1 MRGRGRGVQ
10 RVRVREP
17 LLLGEQLDVL
27 AVGGLRLL
35 DLGQAAAQ
43 VVCLP
48 FPLPRLRGQLVEF
61 CAHVAVP
68 LVHPLIAG
76 QQRREIRPG
85 EPVERLALPAG
96 LEQLLLVGLPVHG
109 DQVVGQAR

>member
-1 MRGRGRGVQ
+1 MRGRGRRVQ

-27 AVGGLRLL
+27 ALGGLRLL

-48 FPLPRLRGQLVEF
+48 FPLAGLRGQLVEF
-61 CAHVAVP
+61 RAHVAVP
-68 LVHPLIAG
+68 LVGPLIAG
-76 QQRREIRPG
+76 QQRRQIRARRTGRAP
-85 EPVERLALPAG
+85 RAAG
-96 LEQLLLVGLPVHG
+96 R
-109 DQVVGQAR
+109 A